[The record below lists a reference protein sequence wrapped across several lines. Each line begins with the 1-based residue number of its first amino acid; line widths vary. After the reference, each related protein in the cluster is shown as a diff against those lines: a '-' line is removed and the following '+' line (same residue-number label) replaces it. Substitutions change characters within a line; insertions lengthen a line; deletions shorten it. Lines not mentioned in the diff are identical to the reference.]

1 MPYEAVGGRSSNEN
15 QGQSQE
21 TPFEWSSPQNPRS
34 LSVLLWQEG
43 AEQLVW
49 IFRGNEPIW
58 GVIFRIIEDHHGVLV
73 NPGMRDQECGR
84 IELRA

>member
-1 MPYEAVGGRSSNEN
+1 M
-15 QGQSQE
+15 
-21 TPFEWSSPQNPRS
+21 
-34 LSVLLWQEG
+34 LLWQEG

-84 IELRA
+84 IELRAQCVMARRLWNGNRTRDNLIG